1 VNGALKAA
9 WALTAFVIIAGAVLW
24 AISGRAVFAVFI
36 GLGVL
41 TAVGAVVTGRTQ
53 AQGDPKSASEAAP
66 KKEAP

>member
-53 AQGDPKSASEAAP
+53 AQGDPKSASKAAP
-66 KKEAP
+66 KEAP